1 MRVRPAR
8 SDELAAVGELTVEA
22 YMQLDDPPGEDYLAV
37 LRDAE
42 TRFREAEVLVAVDE
56 ADALLGSVTYVGDV
70 HSSLAE
76 FDDPDEACF
85 RMLAVTPRAR
95 GQGVGAALVQVC
107 IDHARRD
114 RKAALTLYTTDTMAA
129 ARRIYERFGFRRAEQ
144 RDIIFE
150 SGFALRS
157 YVLEL

>member
-8 SDELAAVGELTVEA
+8 SEELTAIGELTVEA
-22 YMQLDDPPGEDYLAV
+22 YLLLPDPPGEDYMGV

-42 TRFREAEVLVAVDE
+42 TRFREAEVLVAVDD
-56 ADALLGSVTYVGDV
+56 ADELLGSVTYVGDV
-70 HSSLAE
+70 NSSLAE
-76 FDDPDEACF
+76 FDEPDEACF
-85 RMLAVTPRAR
+85 RMLAVRPQAR
-95 GQGVGAALVQVC
+95 GQGVGGALVQVC
-107 IDHARRD
+107 IDRARGQA
-114 RKAALTLYTTDTMAA
+114 KTALTLYTTDGMAP
-129 ARRIYERFGFRRAEQ
+129 ARRIYERFGFHRADE

>member
-1 MRVRPAR
+1 MLLP
-8 SDELAAVGELTVEA
+8 E
-22 YMQLDDPPGEDYLAV
+22 PPGEDYMAV
-37 LRDAE
+37 LRDTE

-56 ADALLGSVTYVGDV
+56 ADELLGSVTYVGDAN
-70 HSSLAE
+70 SSLAE
-76 FDDPDEACF
+76 FDDPGEACF
-85 RMLAVTPRAR
+85 RMLAVRERAR

-114 RKAALTLYTTDTMAA
+114 AKTALTLYTTDRMDA
-129 ARRIYERFGFRRAEQ
+129 ARHLYERFGFHRVGE

>member
-1 MRVRPAR
+1 M
-8 SDELAAVGELTVEA
+8 
-22 YMQLDDPPGEDYLAV
+22 

-85 RMLAVTPRAR
+85 RMLAVTPQAR

-114 RKAALTLYTTDTMAA
+114 RKAALTLYTTDRWPPPAA
-129 ARRIYERFGFRRAEQ
+129 STSGSDSTARSE